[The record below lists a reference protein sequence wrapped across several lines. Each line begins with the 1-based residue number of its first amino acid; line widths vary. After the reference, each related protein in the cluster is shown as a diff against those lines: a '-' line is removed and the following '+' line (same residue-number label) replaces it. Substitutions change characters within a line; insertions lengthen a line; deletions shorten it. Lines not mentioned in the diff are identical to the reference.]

1 MEFEVV
7 IIGSDANAYYMC
19 RCAHEA
25 YGKKVKLLSVKPM
38 SFVVHSKIIDAKY
51 DSRLWDKD
59 KFKEAINEY
68 VKNINANKI
77 VCISSNETYARFL
90 VENKEKLDK
99 RITFNYV
106 DLNFID
112 TLMMKDK
119 FYETYGN
126 SGLLPK
132 TIIYNLND
140 KLNIDFNFPV
150 IIKPS
155 NVITFNHINFEGKKK
170 IYKLNNIEEVKETIN
185 YFKNS
190 DYKDNLI
197 IQEYI
202 PGDDSSLF
210 DGVIYSN
217 SKGKCEFFA
226 LAQIGLQEHTS
237 NMVGNA
243 ACLINNFNTNK
254 DDNKEIINT
263 FKNFMEKINFKG
275 IAELD
280 IKYDY
285 RDKKYKI
292 LEINARQGRC
302 SYYVSAAG
310 FNLVKCIVDDLV
322 YNKENDFKIVDKEIG
337 LTYVPKGIIKKYV
350 KNEEFKKEILKLFK
364 EKKVVYP
371 LSYKKDMPLKRR
383 IFLIRKHFRYYKDY
397 KNSYWKEN

>member
-1 MEFEVV
+1 MDFEVI
-7 IIGSDANAYYMC
+7 IIGSDANAYYMA

-25 YGKKVKLLSVKPM
+25 YNRKVKLISVKPM
-38 SFVVHSKIIDAKY
+38 SFTNHSSIIDATY
-51 DSRLWDKD
+51 DNKLWNQKD
-59 KFKEAINEY
+59 FPKIMNDY
-68 VKNINANKI
+68 VKNIDAKKI
-77 VCISSNETYARFL
+77 VCIATNETYARFL
-90 VENKEKLDK
+90 VANKNKLDK
-99 RITFNYV
+99 RIVFNYV
-106 DLNFID
+106 DLDFID

-140 KLNIDFNFPV
+140 KLNIDFDFPV

-155 NVITFNHINFEGKKK
+155 NVITFNHIDFKGKKK
-170 IYKLNNIEEVKETIN
+170 IYKLNSMKEVNETIN

-190 DYKDNLI
+190 DYNDTLI

-210 DGVIYSN
+210 DSVVYCNTKS
-217 SKGKCEFFA
+217 KCEFISF
-226 LAQIGLQEHTS
+226 AQIGLQEHTE

-243 ACLINNFNTNK
+243 ACLINGYNTNGYNEK
-254 DDNKEIINT
+254 TVLE
-263 FKNFMEKINFKG
+263 FKNFMEKIKFKG
-275 IAELD
+275 LAELD

-310 FNLVKCIVDDLV
+310 YNLVKCVVDDLV
-322 YNKENDFKIVDKEIG
+322 YNKTNEFKIVKENIG

-350 KNEEFKKEILKLFK
+350 KNEKFKKEILKLYRK
-364 EKKVVYP
+364 KKVVYP
-371 LSYKKDMPLKRR
+371 LLYKKDMPFKR
-383 IFLIRKHFRYYKDY
+383 ILFLIRKHFRYYKDY
-397 KNSYWKEN
+397 KNGYWKS